1 MLEVQYELTE
11 VGTMT
16 TPLTKPAPASAISK
30 RSNESR
36 GKGSTTTIRM
46 WAGGVGFTLAI
57 ALLGWGTAQIPGF
70 DRMGP
75 LACAI
80 ALAVAYRHFLG
91 YPERLRQGIQFS
103 SKILL
108 RLAIVLFGLKLNI
121 GVVLQ
126 DGLGLLVRDVAT
138 IAFAI
143 GLTVWLGKRFKAD
156 SAVTLLLGIGT
167 GICGAAAIAAVSPIL
182 NSKDEDTA
190 IGAGMIALVGT
201 IFAVGYA
208 LLRPF
213 LPMSAVDY
221 GAWSGVSLHEIAHVA
236 LAAAP
241 AGQDALATG
250 LLAKLGRVLM
260 LVPLSLLLLA
270 WKKRSGTMQ
279 TGAKLDFPWFLLGFI
294 VMSVFGSYVLGKHIL
309 VPESIMSGLS
319 AGTTLLLSM
328 AMVGLGLNVNLKQLR
343 SKALRPLAAMAIT
356 SVLLSVLTYFTI

>member
-1 MLEVQYELTE
+1 
-11 VGTMT
+11 MT
-16 TPLTKPAPASAISK
+16 IPLTKPAPASAISK
-30 RSNESR
+30 RSNDSR
-36 GKGSTTTIRM
+36 GKRSTSTFRT
-46 WAGGVGFTLAI
+46 WSGGVGFTLAI
-57 ALLGWGTAQIPGF
+57 ALLGWGAAHIPGL

-121 GVVLQ
+121 EVVLH
-126 DGLGLLVRDVAT
+126 DGLGLLVRDAAT

-250 LLAKLGRVLM
+250 LLAKLGRVLL

-279 TGAKLDFPWFLLGFI
+279 TGAKMDFPWFLLGFI
-294 VMSVFGSYVLGKHIL
+294 AMSVFGSYVWGKLIPA
-309 VPESIMSGLS
+309 PERIMSGIS
-319 AGTTLLLSM
+319 IGTTLLLSM

-356 SVLLSVLTYFTI
+356 SVLLSVLTYLTI